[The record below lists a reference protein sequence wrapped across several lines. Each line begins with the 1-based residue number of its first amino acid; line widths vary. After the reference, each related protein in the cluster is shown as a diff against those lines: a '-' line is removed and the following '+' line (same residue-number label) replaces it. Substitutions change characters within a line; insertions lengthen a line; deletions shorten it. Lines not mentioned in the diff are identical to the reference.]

1 MIQYVI
7 LAAAINIGGF
17 VLSLPFVYLQYFWP
31 QSFITFVMSTII
43 FFFIIENWSI
53 MKDLKEVLKD
63 NENKILIKS
72 NCHQEISDLH
82 SKVFELN
89 GTKDKL
95 SAKNEKLT
103 NLIKESNKMSQNNN
117 ELMTI
122 MGKQALSLIE
132 INANIAKVS
141 LFQLNTPFLKSI
153 HEKEKTIH
161 EKEFYQNK
169 TLNTLRKISS
179 LNDISKEVYS
189 SLLFKDTNCK
199 NQLMI
204 E

>member
-7 LAAAINIGGF
+7 LSAAINIGGF
-17 VLSLPFVYLQYFWP
+17 FLSLPFVYLQYFWS
-31 QSFITFVMSTII
+31 QTFITFVMSTII
-43 FFFIIENWSI
+43 FFFILENWSI
-53 MKDLKEVLKD
+53 MNDLKEALKD
-63 NENKILIKS
+63 NENNILIKS

-103 NLIKESNKMSQNNN
+103 NLIKDSNKMRQYNDDLLISMKKQ
-117 ELMTI
+117 ELN
-122 MGKQALSLIE
+122 LIE
-132 INANIAKVS
+132 INANISKNS
-141 LFQLNTPFLKSI
+141 QFLLKTHDLI
-153 HEKEKTIH
+153 RAHEKEKTIH

-169 TLNTLRKISS
+169 TLNTLRKIPS

-189 SLLFKDTNCK
+189 SLLFEDTNLRK
-199 NQLMI
+199 
-204 E
+204 

>member
-31 QSFITFVMSTII
+31 QTFITFVMSTII

-63 NENKILIKS
+63 NGNKILIKS

-82 SKVFELN
+82 SKLFDAN

-103 NLIKESNKMSQNNN
+103 NLIKDSDKKNRGNDDLLIS
-117 ELMTI
+117 
-122 MGKQALSLIE
+122 MGKQELNLIE
-132 INANIAKVS
+132 INAKISKLS
-141 LFQLNTPFLKSI
+141 QFLLKTHCLKKAYEKEKMV
-153 HEKEKTIH
+153 HEKEI
-161 EKEFYQNK
+161 YQTKILNK
-169 TLNTLRKISS
+169 IRKISS
-179 LNDISKEVYS
+179 LNDISREVYT
-189 SLLFKDTNCK
+189 SLLFKDMNCD
-199 NQLMI
+199 LL
-204 E
+204 

>member
-17 VLSLPFVYLQYFWP
+17 VLSLPFVYLQYFWS

-43 FFFIIENWSI
+43 FFFILDNWSI

-72 NCHQEISDLH
+72 NCDQEIADLH
-82 SKVFELN
+82 SKFFELN

-132 INANIAKVS
+132 INANIAKIS
-141 LFQLNTPFLKSI
+141 LFQSI